1 MTTPIANTPRPEMR
15 QKYRLLNYVLIAVLV
30 LLTCKKTLAVI
41 MVGSL
46 HPYNLAGLV
55 VPVINVFFIRLLLLY
70 QKSGYQFLCILSVLA
85 LLYPENR
92 QPIES
97 TLYILMIVMSAH
109 LYLKMF
115 PKEISSGSKVK

>member
-1 MTTPIANTPRPEMR
+1 MTAPVINTPPPEIR
-15 QKYRLLNYVLIAVLV
+15 QKYRLLNYTLVAVLIV
-30 LLTCKKTLAVI
+30 LTCKKTLAVI

-46 HPYNLAGLV
+46 SPYNLAGLV
-55 VPVINVFFIRLLLLY
+55 VPVINVFFIRLLLLF
-70 QKSGYQFLCILSVLA
+70 QKSGYQFICILSILA

-97 TLYILMIVMSAH
+97 TLYLLIIVMSAH

-115 PKEISSGSKVK
+115 SQKASNAG